1 MGALRRFHKHWQRLQ
16 ALRAGRDGVA
26 AIEFS
31 MVALP
36 FFFLL
41 FVILETGYFFLL
53 TILLN
58 GAAVEGA
65 RQVRTGQIQQ
75 EPTPAESLAAL
86 KKRVCD
92 TVYLIPCSDLIFDVQ
107 SFTDF
112 PSIANAPIPAT
123 QNDATFNPGVR
134 GSTVVVTRS
143 LLFASPS
150 IEPPAME
157 RSPGLESIRPMFR
170 WYEHPKSV

>member
-58 GAAVEGA
+58 GAAVE
-65 RQVRTGQIQQ
+65 
-75 EPTPAESLAAL
+75 
-86 KKRVCD
+86 
-92 TVYLIPCSDLIFDVQ
+92 
-107 SFTDF
+107 
-112 PSIANAPIPAT
+112 
-123 QNDATFNPGVR
+123 
-134 GSTVVVTRS
+134 
-143 LLFASPS
+143 
-150 IEPPAME
+150 
-157 RSPGLESIRPMFR
+157 
-170 WYEHPKSV
+170 